1 MLPHN
6 RYFAAG
12 IAFASVVLTATL
24 IAQAPAPGPGADKG
38 KAKGQVKGGGGGLYQ
53 RQPPTPTGPAP
64 KLADGTPD
72 LSGVWNGS
80 GGNDSDISRALKPG
94 DSVVMLPW
102 AEKLVKTRQSK
113 DDPEA
118 NCLPAGIPRG
128 SPYPWRFAQTP
139 GIYFIVFEGN
149 IHSWRQIFMDGR
161 KHPEDPDPAW
171 YGHSIGRW
179 DGQTLVV
186 DTVGF
191 NDKFWFDYMGHPHT
205 EQLHTIERYTR
216 TDLGNMSI
224 EVTID
229 DPGTYTKPF
238 TTVGRARIMA
248 GTELLEYICQ
258 ENNSDI
264 THISGPALG
273 PGGGGR

>member
-1 MLPHN
+1 MTGRSTL
-6 RYFAAG
+6 AAAALIG
-12 IAFASVVLTATL
+12 AAFILGSVA
-24 IAQAPAPGPGADKG
+24 ARSQAPPAADAKG
-38 KAKGQVKGGGGGLYQ
+38 KAKAKGGGNVGLYQ

-72 LSGVWNGS
+72 LSGVWLGS
-80 GGNDSDISRALKPG
+80 GSNDSDISRGLKPG
-94 DSVVMLPW
+94 EEVVMLPW
-102 AEKLVKTRQSK
+102 AEALVKTRKSK

-118 NCLPAGIPRG
+118 NCLPSGIPRG

-161 KHPEDPDPAW
+161 KHPDDPDPSW
-171 YGHSIGRW
+171 YGHSIGKW
-179 DGQTLVV
+179 EGNTLVV

-191 NDKFWFDYMGHPHT
+191 NDKFWFDYKGHPHT
-205 EQLHTIERYTR
+205 EKLHTIERYTR
-216 TDLGNMSI
+216 TDMGNMTI

-229 DPGTYTKPF
+229 DPGAYTKPF
-238 TTVGRARIMA
+238 TTTGRARAMA

-258 ENNSDI
+258 EDNFDLQ
-264 THISGPALG
+264 HISGPALG